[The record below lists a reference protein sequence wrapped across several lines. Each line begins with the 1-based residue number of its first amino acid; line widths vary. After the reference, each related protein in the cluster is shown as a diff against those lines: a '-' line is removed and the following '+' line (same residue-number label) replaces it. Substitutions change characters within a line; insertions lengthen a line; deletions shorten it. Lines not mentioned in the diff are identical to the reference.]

1 MNITSEYPV
10 MVFKNENGYY
20 SLSLSDKKQDGKYV
34 NWYKNCQFKKGVE
47 VSDRTNI
54 KIKKAWFKCNDVNGR
69 KYEYIFISEFE
80 IVEEQKEQP
89 KEENPFA
96 TIDPFQDIKID
107 DEDLPY

>member
-10 MVFKNENGYY
+10 MVFKNDNGYY
-20 SLSLSDKKQDGKYV
+20 SLSLSDKKQDGRYV

-47 VSDRTNI
+47 VEDRTNI

-80 IVEEQKEQP
+80 TVNATQSGQQSGQEEQT
-89 KEENPFA
+89 PF
-96 TIDPFQDIKID
+96 TNYNVSSD
-107 DEDLPY
+107 DLPF

>member
-20 SLSLSDKKQDGKYV
+20 SLGLSDKKQDGKYV
-34 NWYKNCQFKKGVE
+34 NWYKNCQFKKDVVVE
-47 VSDRTNI
+47 DRTNI

-80 IVEEQKEQP
+80 IVNNKQNEQVEQA
-89 KEENPFA
+89 PF
-96 TIDPFQDIKID
+96 TNYNVSDN
-107 DEDLPY
+107 DLPF